1 MDDNKLRKIAGVL
14 VGITVVLF
22 VVALLIPEPEPV
34 PDYSGPLDEAAV
46 KKLLPR
52 SERDAEISGSLSSGD
67 VVVTRELSE
76 NLTPAMMLSGGR
88 MHSIEIFKNF
98 FEDPRIEKVLV
109 VSNLEFVDTFGQ
121 TSSGAG
127 CWYSVTRETADKVNW
142 DNLPLENLDKI
153 ADAYFIHPAL
163 RG

>member
-1 MDDNKLRKIAGVL
+1 MDDRKMRKIAGVMLGL
-14 VGITVVLF
+14 VAILF
-22 VVALLIPEPEPV
+22 VVVMMIPEPESV

-52 SERDAEISGSLSSGD
+52 NERDAEISGSLSGGD
-67 VVVTRELSE
+67 IVVTRELSE

-88 MHSIEIFKNF
+88 MDSIEIFKNF

-153 ADAYFIHPAL
+153 ADAYFINPAL